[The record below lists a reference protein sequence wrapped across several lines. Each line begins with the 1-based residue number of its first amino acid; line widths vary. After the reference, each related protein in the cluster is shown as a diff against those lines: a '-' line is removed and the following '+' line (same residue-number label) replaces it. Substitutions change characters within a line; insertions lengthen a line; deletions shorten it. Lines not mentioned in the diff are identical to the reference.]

1 MKLSSIYKRR
11 ILAMKKNL
19 ITKCK
24 IAVVFGAALI
34 SLAACKGNSEKD
46 NGKDTTV
53 ATESETK
60 YDVDAKIAAAKSEA
74 DVIKKKLTED
84 GSLTQTEMNQLATEL
99 YTIWDNTMNDMY
111 NVLKDT
117 VSKNVKES
125 FVAYQE
131 SWVEEREMEI
141 KKIQIEY
148 KDGSIAT
155 LSAMMKAAEMTEE
168 RVYELKEYFSE

>member
-19 ITKCK
+19 MTKCK
-24 IAVVFGAALI
+24 VVAVMCLTLI
-34 SLAACKGNSEKD
+34 CLVACKGSND
-46 NGKDTTV
+46 NGKERTI
-53 ATESETK
+53 AAENETK
-60 YDVDAKIAAAKSEA
+60 YDVYAKIAAAKSEA
-74 DVIKKKLTED
+74 EAIEKKLTED

-148 KDGSIAT
+148 KNGSMAT
-155 LSAMMKAAEMTEE
+155 MAAMMKAAEMTDE
-168 RVYELKEYFSE
+168 

>member
-1 MKLSSIYKRR
+1 
-11 ILAMKKNL
+11 MKKNL
-19 ITKCK
+19 MTKCK
-24 IAVVFGAALI
+24 VVAVMCFTLI
-34 SLAACKGNSEKD
+34 CLVACKGSND
-46 NGKDTTV
+46 NGKGKTIAV
-53 ATESETK
+53 ENETK

-117 VSKNVKES
+117 ISKNVKES

-148 KDGSIAT
+148 KNGSMAT
-155 LSAMMKAAEMTEE
+155 MAAMMKAAEMTEE
-168 RVYELKEYFSE
+168 RVNSLKEYFSE

>member
-19 ITKCK
+19 MTKCK
-24 IAVVFGAALI
+24 VVAVMCLTLI
-34 SLAACKGNSEKD
+34 CLVACKGSND
-46 NGKDTTV
+46 NGKERTI
-53 ATESETK
+53 AAENETK
-60 YDVDAKIAAAKSEA
+60 YDVYAKIAAAKSEA
-74 DVIKKKLTED
+74 DVIEKKLTED
-84 GSLTQTEMNQLATEL
+84 GSLTQTEKNQLATEL

-148 KDGSIAT
+148 KNGSMAT
-155 LSAMMKAAEMTEE
+155 MAAMMKAAEMTEE
-168 RVYELKEYFSE
+168 RVNSLKEYFSE

>member
-1 MKLSSIYKRR
+1 
-11 ILAMKKNL
+11 MKKNL
-19 ITKCK
+19 MTKCK
-24 IAVVFGAALI
+24 VVAVMCLTLI
-34 SLAACKGNSEKD
+34 CLVACKGSND
-46 NGKDTTV
+46 NGKERTI
-53 ATESETK
+53 AAENETK
-60 YDVDAKIAAAKSEA
+60 YDVYAKIAAAKSEA
-74 DVIKKKLTED
+74 DVIEKKLTED

-148 KDGSIAT
+148 KNGSMAT
-155 LSAMMKAAEMTEE
+155 MAAMMKAAEMTEE
-168 RVYELKEYFSE
+168 RVNSLKEYFSE

>member
-1 MKLSSIYKRR
+1 M
-11 ILAMKKNL
+11 
-19 ITKCK
+19 TKCK
-24 IAVVFGAALI
+24 VVVVMGFTLI
-34 SLAACKGNSEKD
+34 CLVACKGNNEDDKAIE
-46 NGKDTTV
+46 TTIAV
-53 ATESETK
+53 ENETK

-74 DVIKKKLTED
+74 DVIEKKLTED

-148 KDGSIAT
+148 KNGSMAT
-155 LSAMMKAAEMTEE
+155 MAAMMKAAEMTEE
-168 RVYELKEYFSE
+168 RVNSLKEYFSD

>member
-1 MKLSSIYKRR
+1 
-11 ILAMKKNL
+11 MKKNL
-19 ITKCK
+19 MTKCK
-24 IAVVFGAALI
+24 VVAVMG
-34 SLAACKGNSEKD
+34 LAVICLVACKGNNEDDKAIE
-46 NGKDTTV
+46 TTIAV
-53 ATESETK
+53 ENETK

-74 DVIKKKLTED
+74 DVIEKKLTED

-148 KDGSIAT
+148 KNGSMAT
-155 LSAMMKAAEMTEE
+155 MAAMMKAAEMTEE
-168 RVYELKEYFSE
+168 RVNSLKEYFSE

>member
-1 MKLSSIYKRR
+1 M
-11 ILAMKKNL
+11 
-19 ITKCK
+19 TKCK
-24 IAVVFGAALI
+24 VVAVMG
-34 SLAACKGNSEKD
+34 LAVICLVACKGSND
-46 NGKDTTV
+46 NGKERTI
-53 ATESETK
+53 AAENETK
-60 YDVDAKIAAAKSEA
+60 YDVYAKIAAAKSEA
-74 DVIKKKLTED
+74 EAIEKKLTED
-84 GSLTQTEMNQLATEL
+84 ETLTQTEMNQLATEL

-148 KDGSIAT
+148 KNGSMAT
-155 LSAMMKAAEMTEE
+155 MAAMMKAAEMTEE
-168 RVYELKEYFSE
+168 RVNSLKEYFSE

>member
-1 MKLSSIYKRR
+1 
-11 ILAMKKNL
+11 MKKNL
-19 ITKCK
+19 MTKCK
-24 IAVVFGAALI
+24 VVAVMG
-34 SLAACKGNSEKD
+34 LAVICLVACKGNNEDDKAIE
-46 NGKDTTV
+46 TTIAV
-53 ATESETK
+53 ENETK

-74 DVIKKKLTED
+74 DVIEKKLTED

-148 KDGSIAT
+148 KNGSMAT
-155 LSAMMKAAEMTEE
+155 MAAMMKAAEMTEE
-168 RVYELKEYFSE
+168 RVNSLMEYFSE

>member
-1 MKLSSIYKRR
+1 
-11 ILAMKKNL
+11 MKKNL
-19 ITKCK
+19 MTKCK
-24 IAVVFGAALI
+24 VVAVMG
-34 SLAACKGNSEKD
+34 LAVICLVACKGNNEDDKAIE
-46 NGKDTTV
+46 TTIAV
-53 ATESETK
+53 ENETK

-84 GSLTQTEMNQLATEL
+84 ETLTQTEMNQLATEL

-148 KDGSIAT
+148 KNGSMAT
-155 LSAMMKAAEMTEE
+155 MAAMMKAAEMTEE
-168 RVYELKEYFSE
+168 RVNSLMEYFSE

>member
-1 MKLSSIYKRR
+1 
-11 ILAMKKNL
+11 MKKNL
-19 ITKCK
+19 MTKCK

-34 SLAACKGNSEKD
+34 CLAACKGNSEKD
-46 NGKDTTV
+46 NGKDATV

-60 YDVDAKIAAAKSEA
+60 YDVDGKIESAKKEVAALNERLQ
-74 DVIKKKLTED
+74 DE
-84 GSLTQTEMNQLATEL
+84 SLNQKEMNQLATEI

-131 SWVEEREMEI
+131 SWVKEREMEI

>member
-1 MKLSSIYKRR
+1 
-11 ILAMKKNL
+11 MKKNL
-19 ITKCK
+19 MTKCK
-24 IAVVFGAALI
+24 VVAVMG
-34 SLAACKGNSEKD
+34 LAVICLVACKGNNEDDKAIE
-46 NGKDTTV
+46 TTI
-53 ATESETK
+53 AEENETK

-74 DVIKKKLTED
+74 DVIEKKLTED

-148 KDGSIAT
+148 KNGSMAT
-155 LSAMMKAAEMTEE
+155 MAAMMKAAEMTEE
-168 RVYELKEYFSE
+168 RVNSLKEYFSE

>member
-1 MKLSSIYKRR
+1 M
-11 ILAMKKNL
+11 
-19 ITKCK
+19 TKCK
-24 IAVVFGAALI
+24 VVAVMG
-34 SLAACKGNSEKD
+34 LAVICLVACKGNNEDDKAIE
-46 NGKDTTV
+46 TTIAV
-53 ATESETK
+53 ENETK

-74 DVIKKKLTED
+74 DVIEKKLTED

-148 KDGSIAT
+148 KNGSMAT
-155 LSAMMKAAEMTEE
+155 MAAMMKAAEMTEE
-168 RVYELKEYFSE
+168 RVNSLMEYFSE

>member
-1 MKLSSIYKRR
+1 
-11 ILAMKKNL
+11 MKKNL
-19 ITKCK
+19 MTKCK
-24 IAVVFGAALI
+24 VVAVMG
-34 SLAACKGNSEKD
+34 LAVICLVACKGNNEDDKAIE
-46 NGKDTTV
+46 TTIAV
-53 ATESETK
+53 ENETK

-148 KDGSIAT
+148 KNGSMAT
-155 LSAMMKAAEMTEE
+155 MAAMMKAAEMTEE
-168 RVYELKEYFSE
+168 RVNSLKEYFSE

>member
-1 MKLSSIYKRR
+1 
-11 ILAMKKNL
+11 MKKNL
-19 ITKCK
+19 MTKCK
-24 IAVVFGAALI
+24 VVAVMG
-34 SLAACKGNSEKD
+34 LAVICLVACKGNNEDDKAIE
-46 NGKDTTV
+46 TTIAV
-53 ATESETK
+53 ENETK

-148 KDGSIAT
+148 KNGSMAT
-155 LSAMMKAAEMTEE
+155 MAAMMKAAEMTEE
-168 RVYELKEYFSE
+168 RVNSLMEYFSE

>member
-1 MKLSSIYKRR
+1 
-11 ILAMKKNL
+11 MKKNL
-19 ITKCK
+19 MTKCK
-24 IAVVFGAALI
+24 VVAVMG
-34 SLAACKGNSEKD
+34 LAVICLVACKGNNEDDKAIE
-46 NGKDTTV
+46 TTIAV
-53 ATESETK
+53 ENETK

-74 DVIKKKLTED
+74 DVIEKKLTED

-131 SWVEEREMEI
+131 SWVKEREMEN

>member
-1 MKLSSIYKRR
+1 
-11 ILAMKKNL
+11 MKKNL
-19 ITKCK
+19 MTKCK
-24 IAVVFGAALI
+24 VVAVMG
-34 SLAACKGNSEKD
+34 LAVICLVACKGSND
-46 NGKDTTV
+46 NGKERTI
-53 ATESETK
+53 AAENETK
-60 YDVDAKIAAAKSEA
+60 YDVYAKIAAAKSEA
-74 DVIKKKLTED
+74 EAIEKKLTED
-84 GSLTQTEMNQLATEL
+84 ETLTQTEMNQLATEL

-148 KDGSIAT
+148 KNGSMAT
-155 LSAMMKAAEMTEE
+155 MAAMMKAAEMTEE
-168 RVYELKEYFSE
+168 RVNSLKEYFSE

>member
-1 MKLSSIYKRR
+1 
-11 ILAMKKNL
+11 MKKNL
-19 ITKCK
+19 MTKCK
-24 IAVVFGAALI
+24 VVAVMG
-34 SLAACKGNSEKD
+34 LAVICLVACKGNNEDDKAIE
-46 NGKDTTV
+46 TTIAV
-53 ATESETK
+53 ENETK

-74 DVIKKKLTED
+74 DVIEKKLTED

-148 KDGSIAT
+148 KNGSMAT
-155 LSAMMKAAEMTEE
+155 MAAMMKAAEMTEE
-168 RVYELKEYFSE
+168 RVHRLMEYFSE